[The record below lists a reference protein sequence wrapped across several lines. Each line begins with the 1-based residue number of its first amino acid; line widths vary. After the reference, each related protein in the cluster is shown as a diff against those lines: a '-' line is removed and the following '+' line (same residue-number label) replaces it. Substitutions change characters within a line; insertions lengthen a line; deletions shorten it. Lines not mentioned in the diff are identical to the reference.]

1 MCPHTTMCP
10 HTGVFI
16 AVMSLLGF
24 LGALWNSAAALG
36 VNGGAQAMLALAV
49 VVLGSICLADA
60 KNSVLDLL
68 ALLVADQAAII
79 YIHNICMYVCMYLCI
94 YIGENAGA
102 SVGANQAAICQR
114 MPGL

>member
-49 VVLGSICLADA
+49 VVLGSVCLADA

-68 ALLVADQAAII
+68 ALLVADQAAVM
-79 YIHNICMYVCMYLCI
+79 YIHNIYV
-94 YIGENAGA
+94 
-102 SVGANQAAICQR
+102 
-114 MPGL
+114 